1 MRNTNEPVKQVLF
14 ESNWPMAEDNPR
26 LQRATRARQ
35 SPTNARGRSPAPADL
50 QLLRPDRSFA
60 IVRVRLALPWSL
72 PFPCLHGLARP
83 RLTGPARSSCG
94 AISRGLKDPRPDGCA
109 LHCIQY
115 CSFMTLSILDTFLS
129 MMRNCH
135 FQLISYRNGR
145 WSKRW
150 SSGE

>member
-1 MRNTNEPVKQVLF
+1 
-14 ESNWPMAEDNPR
+14 MAQDNPR
-26 LQRATRARQ
+26 PQRATRASQ
-35 SPTNARGRSPAPADL
+35 SPTNARGRGPAPADL
-50 QLLRPDRSFA
+50 QLLRRDRRFA
-60 IVRVRLALPWSL
+60 VVLVRLALPGSL
-72 PFPCLHGLARP
+72 PFPCLHGLAPP
-83 RLTGPARSSCG
+83 RRTGPARSPCG
-94 AISRGLKDPRPDGCA
+94 KISRGSEDPRPDGCA
-109 LHCIQY
+109 LRCIQY